1 MANVFEKLGDTY
13 FEIDNMLSSKI
24 LHARARNYTRIEKE
38 YESKKSNNDAAYF
51 LYMFSRLEDRIKKLS
66 IELIEDKHSTLTDWK
81 YKRVWDILE
90 KRKDRGIHFMDRV
103 ALLTDMNLPDYML
116 IKDYYEQRN
125 NIAHGKTFTIPIVI
139 PVVINDFKRLHTDL
153 KP

>member
-24 LHARARNYTRIEKE
+24 LLARARNYTRIEKE
-38 YESKKSNNDAAYF
+38 YENKKSNNDAAYF
-51 LYMFSRLEDRIKKLS
+51 LYMFSRLEDRIKTLS
-66 IELIEDKHSTLTDWK
+66 VKLIEEKHSNLTDWK

-90 KRKDRGIHFMDRV
+90 KRKDRGIHFLDRV
-103 ALLTDMNLPDYML
+103 ALLTDMNQPDYLL
-116 IKDYYEQRN
+116 IKGYYEQRN